1 MAVRPRFAFCRGSV
15 IPFSEATVPIDDR
28 GLQFGESLY
37 EVIPVTAGEPRL
49 LTEHVARMQASLPH
63 VGLAGGVPPLEEW
76 QRLAAELIKLEGIR
90 DGLMYAQL
98 TGGAAP
104 RLHVPKESLEPVF
117 WAYVYPFVYPTAAD
131 VVRGVRA
138 ITTADMRWGRT
149 DLKTTM
155 LLANVL
161 AKREASSQG
170 ASEAFFVGD
179 TGEVYE
185 GASSNLIIVE
195 GRKLI
200 TPVQSSHLLPGTMRP
215 MVELAARE
223 AGLAVSHWPI
233 DVDRLRAAEEVFV
246 TSTSQLVMP
255 IVAVDGRT
263 IGSGEGG
270 HFSRDLAARIRAR
283 FSLPD

>member
-1 MAVRPRFAFCRGSV
+1 MAVRPRFAFFRGSV

-28 GLQFGESLY
+28 GLLFGESLY

-49 LTEHVARMQASLPH
+49 LAEHVARMQASVPQI
-63 VGLAGGVPPLEEW
+63 GLAGGVPPIEDW
-76 QRLAAELIKLEGIR
+76 QRLAAELIKLEGVR
-90 DGLMYAQL
+90 DGLLYAQL

-104 RLHVPKESLEPVF
+104 RLHVPKDAPEPTF
-117 WAYVYPFVYPTAAD
+117 HAFVYPFVFPNAAD
-131 VVRGVRA
+131 VARGVQA

-161 AKREASSQG
+161 AKRDAASQG
-170 ASEAFFVGD
+170 VAEAFFVGD

-185 GASSNLIIVE
+185 GASSNLFILE
-195 GRKLI
+195 GRTVI
-200 TPVQSSHLLPGTMRP
+200 TPVQSSHLLPGTMRTL
-215 MVELAARE
+215 VEETARE

-255 IVAVDGRT
+255 VVAVDART

-270 HFSRDLAARIRAR
+270 HFSRELAARLRAR